1 MNDEGR
7 RMNDELGALAR
18 LRDGVSLSVLMR
30 GEVRV
35 KDVEDIFL

>member
-1 MNDEGR
+1 VNDEGG
-7 RMNDELGALAR
+7 RMNDELGR

-35 KDVEDIFL
+35 KA